1 MAHYRVPVPTRDC
14 VGMDV
19 SEGGRTVARYD
30 AHNGYVETDNASHA
44 RALRRMSGSPSLLG
58 MSHAQGEKAAESGPC
73 SCDCGCTREVFKCF
87 GHKCWRC
94 RHDGCQVQA
103 P

>member
-1 MAHYRVPVPTRDC
+1 MSYKIPVPTRDC

-30 AHNGYVETDNASHA
+30 AHNGYVQTDNAAHA
-44 RALRRMSGSPSLLG
+44 RALARMSGSRPVLG
-58 MSHAQGEKAAESGPC
+58 LSHATGEKAAESGPC
-73 SCDCGCTREVFKCF
+73 SCGCGCTKEVFKCF
-87 GHKCWRC
+87 GNQCRRC
-94 RHDGCQVQA
+94 RDDGHVST